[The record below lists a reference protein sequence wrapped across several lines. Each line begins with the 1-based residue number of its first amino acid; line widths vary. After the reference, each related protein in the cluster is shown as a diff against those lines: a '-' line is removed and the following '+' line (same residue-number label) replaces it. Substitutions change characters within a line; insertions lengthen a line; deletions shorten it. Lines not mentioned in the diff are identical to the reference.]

1 MSQMSSQF
9 ATQVDQEVVGEP
21 MQVGAYTLQPLA
33 RAQGKIW
40 RSPEGEGQGQAEGV
54 FMQLSP
60 TAVRI
65 TDQQGAENLL
75 VIPPSDNSPFLGM
88 AAGAA
93 ATAVVSILI
102 MLVTQLLS
110 RR

>member
-1 MSQMSSQF
+1 MSPMPNEF
-9 ATQVDQEVVGEP
+9 VTQVDEEVVGEP
-21 MQVGAYTLQPLA
+21 IQVGAYTLQPLA
-33 RAQGKIW
+33 RAQGKVW
-40 RSPEGEGQGQAEGV
+40 RSPEGESQGQGKGI

-65 TDQQGAENLL
+65 TDQQGSENLL

-93 ATAVVSILI
+93 AIAVVSILI
-102 MLVTQLLS
+102 MLVAQLLS